1 MYVCICKAITEQQV
15 RDAARDGARTLS
27 DLRDNLGV
35 ATGCGQCANHAFEM
49 LKGPADSAGSAAI

>member
-15 RDAARDGARTLS
+15 RNAARDGARTLS
-27 DLRDNLGV
+27 DLQDDLGV

-49 LKGPADSAGSAAI
+49 LNAPAEPAGGAAI